1 MSSVTDPYVPQEKS
15 QEITRS
21 VLLEML
27 ERPPDVLVIQTHA
40 TLVERDIDIIDEL
53 SKRCRLWVSVTVE
66 TDMDELPA
74 EFPRHASLPSRGSRR
89 SRSSGC
95 RGIPNA
101 GNGQPAL
108 APV

>member
-40 TLVERDIDIIDEL
+40 TLIERDIDIIDAALEA
-53 SKRCRLWVSVTVE
+53 
-66 TDMDELPA
+66 LPA
-74 EFPRHASLPSRGSRR
+74 LGLGHGRDGHG
-89 SRSSGC
+89 
-95 RGIPNA
+95 
-101 GNGQPAL
+101 
-108 APV
+108 